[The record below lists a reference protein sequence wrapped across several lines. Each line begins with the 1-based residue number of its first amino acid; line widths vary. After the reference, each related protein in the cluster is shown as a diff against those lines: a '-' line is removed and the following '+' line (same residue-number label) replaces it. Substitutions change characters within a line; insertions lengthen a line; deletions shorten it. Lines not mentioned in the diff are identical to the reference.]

1 MALSHDISPR
11 ADPAATP
18 LGDGTPLPGLD
29 RRRLSRYLPPDQAEE
44 LIHDLGDPDAPPNR
58 VIEAFVHLACAR
70 SAIGSYLPRMLIH
83 QLLEERLESPWL
95 RWVEGS
101 LLFAD
106 LSGSTALA
114 ERLGAL
120 GREGTEMVTA
130 CLNQIFTILIQ
141 VIQDYGGDLVSFGG
155 DALLVF
161 FGDDR
166 HPRTA
171 ARAALSL
178 QEAMHGYV
186 QEVPGIGSFP
196 MHLHVGV
203 ESGRVAFVSA
213 GSASDL
219 QYSVLGATVNG
230 VAAAEGHAQPNEVV
244 VGPGAWATLVD
255 FADGQEVE
263 RGFYRISAMR
273 APARPH
279 APLPDEPVVTDP
291 PELAIPQL
299 LADLDRISPYIPPTL
314 LGRILAE
321 PQRPQIEADLR
332 PVTVLFAQA
341 LGLEALAEALPPDV
355 AARAV
360 QSYVGSMQAAIEQF
374 GGVVNK
380 LDVADEGIKLVAI
393 FGAPA
398 AYEDHAERAARAALE
413 MQGRLDGVN
422 QQIVETLE
430 GYTLERSASKDNELN
445 GNVQPSTF

>member
-83 QLLEERLESPWL
+83 QLLEDRLESPWL

-120 GREGTEMVTA
+120 GREGMELVTA
-130 CLNQIFTILIQ
+130 FLNDIFETMIQI
-141 VIQDYGGDLVSFGG
+141 VRDYGGDLVSFGG

-161 FGDDR
+161 FGDER

-171 ARAALSL
+171 IRAALAL
-178 QEAMHGYV
+178 QDALHGYV
-186 QEVPGIGSFP
+186 RSVPGVGEFP
-196 MHLHVGV
+196 MHMHVGV

-213 GSASDL
+213 GHPDM
-219 QYSVLGATVNG
+219 QHYSVLGGTVNG
-230 VAAAEGHAQPNEVV
+230 VAAAEGHAGPGEVV
-244 VGPGAWATLVD
+244 AGPGAWAAL
-255 FADGQEVE
+255 AGYAEGQEAAP
-263 RGFYRISAMR
+263 GFVRVGQIR
-273 APARPH
+273 TPARPH
-279 APLPDEPVVTDP
+279 EPLPEEPVVTEA
-291 PELAIPQL
+291 PEAAIPHL
-299 LADLDRISPYIPPTL
+299 LDDLDRISPYIPPRL
-314 LGRILAE
+314 LGRILADPE
-321 PQRPQIEADLR
+321 RPRIEADLR
-332 PVTVLFAQA
+332 PVTVLFAQVT
-341 LGLEALAEALPPDV
+341 GLETAAEALPPAL
-355 AARAV
+355 AAQAV
-360 QSYVGSMQAAIEQF
+360 QMYVASMQEAIEQF

-393 FGAPA
+393 FGAPV
-398 AYEDHAERAARAALE
+398 AYEDHTER
-413 MQGRLDGVN
+413 
-422 QQIVETLE
+422 
-430 GYTLERSASKDNELN
+430 
-445 GNVQPSTF
+445 

>member
-1 MALSHDISPR
+1 MAQPHDISPR
-11 ADPAATP
+11 ADPPISSSGVGIP
-18 LGDGTPLPGLD
+18 LLGLNGQ
-29 RRRLSRYLPPDQAEE
+29 RLRRYLPPDQAEE
-44 LIHDLGDPDAPPNR
+44 IIRDLTGPDAPPNQ
-58 VIEAFVHLACAR
+58 VVETFVHLACAR
-70 SAIGSYLPRMLIH
+70 STIGSYLPRMLTQ
-83 QLLEERLESPWL
+83 QLLEDRLESPWL
-95 RWVEGS
+95 SWVEGS

-114 ERLGAL
+114 ERLGTL

-141 VIQDYGGDLVSFGG
+141 VIQDYGGDLISFGG

-161 FGDDR
+161 FGDER

-171 ARAALSL
+171 ARAALGL
-178 QEAMHGYV
+178 QRAMHGYV
-186 QEVPGIGSFP
+186 QDVPGIGSFP

-213 GSASDL
+213 GSASEL
-219 QYSVLGATVNG
+219 HYSVLGATVNG

-244 VGPGAWATLVD
+244 VGPGAWATLKE
-255 FADGQEVE
+255 FADGQEVA
-263 RGFYRISAMR
+263 RGFYQIRAMR

-279 APLPDEPVVTDP
+279 EPLPDEPVVTEA

-360 QSYVGSMQAAIEQF
+360 QAYVGSMQVAVEQF
-374 GGVVNK
+374 GGVINK

-398 AYEDHAERAARAALE
+398 AYEDHAQRAARAALE

-422 QQIVETLE
+422 E
-430 GYTLERSASKDNELN
+430 
-445 GNVQPSTF
+445 

>member
-1 MALSHDISPR
+1 MAQLHDIPPR
-11 ADPAATP
+11 AAP
-18 LGDGTPLPGLD
+18 LISSSSGGEMLLGLGEQ
-29 RRRLSRYLPPDQAEE
+29 RLRRYLPPDQAEE
-44 LIHDLGDPDAPPNR
+44 IIRDLSGPDALPNQ
-58 VIEAFVHLACAR
+58 VIETFVHLACVR
-70 SAIGSYLPRMLIH
+70 SAIGSYLPRMLTQ

-95 RWVEGS
+95 SWVEGS

-141 VIQDYGGDLVSFGG
+141 VVQDYGGDLISFGG

-161 FGDDR
+161 FGDQR

-171 ARAALSL
+171 ARAALGL

-186 QEVPGIGSFP
+186 QDVPGIGSFP

-213 GSASDL
+213 GSASEL
-219 QYSVLGATVNG
+219 HYSVLGATVNG
-230 VAAAEGHAQPNEVV
+230 VAAAEGQAQPNEVV
-244 VGPGAWATLVD
+244 VGPGAWATLRG
-255 FADGQEVE
+255 FADGQEVA
-263 RGFYRISAMR
+263 RGFYRIGAMR

-279 APLPDEPVVTDP
+279 APLPDEPVVTEP
-291 PELAIPQL
+291 PEVAIPQL
-299 LADLDRISPYIPPTL
+299 LNDLDRISPYIPPAL

-341 LGLEALAEALPPDV
+341 LG
-355 AARAV
+355 R
-360 QSYVGSMQAAIEQF
+360 
-374 GGVVNK
+374 
-380 LDVADEGIKLVAI
+380 
-393 FGAPA
+393 
-398 AYEDHAERAARAALE
+398 R
-413 MQGRLDGVN
+413 
-422 QQIVETLE
+422 
-430 GYTLERSASKDNELN
+430 
-445 GNVQPSTF
+445 